1 MSMLTKKIKVYIIT
15 LVFGEVVVMHI
26 YLPEVKLKQGEAV
39 DYRFD
44 KKLTDC
50 FEDFYEAG
58 ALKLMVSVICSADKV
73 LISGNLE
80 ASIEVICSRC
90 LETFHHQFKT
100 DFSDAFTLIK
110 GAPLDSAPESLAA
123 ETANMQTVTGDYLYL
138 DEYIRQ
144 LIILAQEYS
153 PLCRP
158 DCKGLCAGCGTDLN
172 KSTCSCD
179 LDDEEVDIRLLK
191 LKELKSGRKV

>member
-1 MSMLTKKIKVYIIT
+1 
-15 LVFGEVVVMHI
+15 
-26 YLPEVKLKQGEAV
+26 
-39 DYRFD
+39 
-44 KKLTDC
+44 
-50 FEDFYEAG
+50 
-58 ALKLMVSVICSADKV
+58 MVSVICSADKV

-80 ASIEVICSRC
+80 ASIEAICSRC

-100 DFSDAFTLIK
+100 DFSDAFTLVK
-110 GAPLDSAPESLAA
+110 GVPLDSAPESLAA

-153 PLCRP
+153 PLCKP
-158 DCKGLCAGCGTDLN
+158 DCKGLCAGCGADLN
-172 KSTCSCD
+172 QSTCSCD
-179 LDDEEVDIRLLK
+179 LDEEEVDIRLLK